1 MFPID
6 ENQEM
11 CDKVILENGDMLKFV
26 SHCYKN
32 KKMYNNAVDNYAHT
46 VELIPDKTKPWI
58 LTLLSNNL
66 LLIYIIQ

>member
-32 KKMYNNAVDNYAHT
+32 KKMYNNTVDNYAHT
-46 VELIPDKTKPWI
+46 VELIPDKTKRRGYLHFSQTI
-58 LTLLSNNL
+58 CS
-66 LLIYIIQ
+66 

>member
-32 KKMYNNAVDNYAHT
+32 KKMYNNAVDNYAHAA
-46 VELIPDKTKPWI
+46 EFIPDKIKLSI
-58 LTLLSNNL
+58 LTLL
-66 LLIYIIQ
+66 